1 MKYLNLLFTNLRY
14 SGVFSGQTIG
24 DETDNGVSGQK
35 EIYSRDIWKKLAFR
49 MNHLLER
56 VLENRIELVKPG
68 NAAGQD
74 GNWSLTVNSDG
85 DLITEVRENGEWVK
99 RGPKVKAS

>member
-1 MKYLNLLFTNLRY
+1 MDRL
-14 SGVFSGQTIG
+14 S
-24 DETDNGVSGQK
+24 ETKQITEFQGRK
-35 EIYSRDIWKKLAFR
+35 RFILEIIWKKLAFR